1 MVQMYRI
8 YINEIKLFITENVPN
23 AHNSVKLL
31 TKKEFDIHQF
41 YEQVKLGT
49 EKTDYF
55 LIADRPHEMFDEIV
69 ANLQVIEAAGGL
81 VTNETGAYLFIFR
94 RGKWDLPKGKIDEGE
109 SPEMAAVREVEE
121 ECGVQIS
128 KLGELLSVTYHIYP
142 TKKELVLK
150 KTYWYDMEV
159 SGSLELIPQIEEEIT
174 EAVWLKT
181 SELNEV
187 KQNSY
192 PLIIDLLEEKLNN

>member
-31 TKKEFDIHQF
+31 TKKEFDIHQL

-55 LIADRPHEMFDEIV
+55 LIVDRPREMFDEIA
-69 ANLQVIEAAGGL
+69 ANLQIIEAAGGL
-81 VTNETGAYLFIFR
+81 VKNEAGAYLFIFR
-94 RGKWDLPKGKIDEGE
+94 REKWDLPKGKIDEGE

-128 KLGELLSVTYHIYP
+128 KLGEQLSVTYHIYP
-142 TKKELVLK
+142 TSKNLVLK
-150 KTYWYDMEV
+150 KTYWYKMEV
-159 SGSLELIPQIEEEIT
+159 SGSPELIPQIEEEIT